1 MTNEQRRMKTW
12 IETRKK
18 YFLHCT
24 NTIRKLKETN
34 SAKNIVKV
42 TLFSIA
48 VRFRQKI
55 NYFA

>member
-1 MTNEQRRMKTW
+1 MKTW

-42 TLFSIA
+42 TFISIA

-55 NYFA
+55 DYFA